1 MKKILLTTAALLVSA
16 GMASAAD
23 LAVGHYTK
31 APAPVMAP
39 VTNWTGFYI
48 GGFGGYGWSDNT
60 RIGFPGTNFP
70 TVNFNGDLDGGFGG
84 GTFGYNWQ
92 TPGSAFVWG
101 LEVDGAG
108 ADIGRSETINRW
120 TYRDKVDAFGSVTG
134 RVGAAIDTVLI
145 YAKGG
150 YGWVNNEISATNG
163 IVGFSQSK
171 THSGWTVGAGLE
183 WMFAHNWSGKV
194 EYQYYNVDSERYLV
208 GHPGVNNG
216 DGVDLSGSFNTI
228 KVGVN
233 YHFGS
238 F

>member
-1 MKKILLTTAALLVSA
+1 MKKILLTTAALVVSA

-23 LAVGHYTK
+23 LAARPYTK
-31 APAPVMAP
+31 APEPVMVH

-60 RIGFPGTNFP
+60 RIGFPGFGS
-70 TVNFNGDLDGGFGG
+70 VNFNGDLDGGFGG

-101 LEVDGAG
+101 LEVDAAA
-108 ADIGRSETINRW
+108 ADIGRSETFGGI
-120 TYRDKVDAFGSVTG
+120 TYRDKIDSFGSVTG

-145 YAKGG
+145 YTKGG
-150 YGWVNNEISATNG
+150 YAWANNEVSATDTFFG
-163 IVGFSQSK
+163 DHWSQSR

-194 EYQYYNVDSERYLV
+194 EYQYYNMGSERYLQ
-208 GHPGVNNG
+208 GAAFNGG